1 MLVSVD
7 GPQIAAH
14 AEGRRRRDA
23 VKAAVRAIGV
33 WPKARVLVNA
43 REGLWSLTPHEE
55 VTHDI
60 WNTLSNAEHQL
71 ESILSLPFD
80 LNAIS
85 PGVSPIELFRLA
97 QVKMRKG
104 WYKSVQDD
112 GFAAHT
118 FCAAAARILQRVLR
132 MKEEE
137 TFSHERW
144 EGLGQV
150 REELSTALIEA
161 GQFMQN
167 AHEHGQLHGDPV
179 VAAQYYA
186 KGLRLAESCQ
196 KTHKESIRRVHT
208 RAAPLL
214 AARQLRLRRW
224 HKGLLRTRAEATLLA
239 SLDRARERLYAP
251 GGAFVQAAAPR
262 FVENALALDG
272 TEEAAVPEED
282 EPVEPIAKRPRHDP
296 AEVPVATVPA
306 AAAPLAA
313 GQFAITPP
321 ALVPPVAVPPT
332 PLTLTAPLPPP
343 DEAPPKWVAVALNLL
358 PQGKLSVASVKKQVI
373 YAAQR
378 DSTHLSAKFWVDVL
392 VGCEERGVDDKRVL
406 DLQEALDIDM
416 AAM

>member
-1 MLVSVD
+1 MLVGVD

-14 AEGRRRRDA
+14 AESRRRRDA
-23 VKAAVRAIGV
+23 VKAAVRAIDN

-43 REGLWSLTPHEE
+43 RESLWSLTPHEE
-55 VTHDI
+55 ATHDI
-60 WNTLSNAEHQL
+60 WNTLSNAELQL
-71 ESILSLPFD
+71 ESILSLPLD

-104 WYKSVQDD
+104 FYKSVQDD

-150 REELSTALIEA
+150 REELSTALIDA

-167 AHEHGQLHGDPV
+167 AHEHGELHGDPV

-208 RAAPLL
+208 RAVPLL

-224 HKGLLRTRAEATLLA
+224 HKGLLHMRAEATLLA
-239 SLDRARERLYAP
+239 LLDRAKERLYVP
-251 GGAFVQAAAPR
+251 GGAYVQAAAPR

-272 TEEAAVPEED
+272 IEKADTPEEDELED

-296 AEVPVATVPA
+296 AEVPEAT
-306 AAAPLAA
+306 
-313 GQFAITPP
+313 
-321 ALVPPVAVPPT
+321 
-332 PLTLTAPLPPP
+332 
-343 DEAPPKWVAVALNLL
+343 PKWVAVALNLL
-358 PQGKLSVASVKKQVI
+358 PQGKLSVAAVKKQVI
-373 YAAQR
+373 HAAQR
-378 DSTHLSAKFWVDVL
+378 DRAHLSAAFWVDVL

-406 DLQEALDIDM
+406 NLQEALDIDM